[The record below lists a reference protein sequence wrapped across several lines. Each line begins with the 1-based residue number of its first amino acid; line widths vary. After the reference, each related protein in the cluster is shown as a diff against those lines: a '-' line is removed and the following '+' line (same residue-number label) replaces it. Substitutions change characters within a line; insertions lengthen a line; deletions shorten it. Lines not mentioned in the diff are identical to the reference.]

1 MVWVWTD
8 KGVDAKCVSAHWNQT
23 VTVRECRTKWRVQ
36 CSAWAVQIREHIPPP
51 VSNVDSILYEHSD
64 VAPSGLVCSFIL
76 TIAVYLFKYFCKC
89 WFNND
94 LFIHLCC
101 IIYVGVFIHYLLS
114 FLVLFKNATWED
126 FKMVNQEKGISSALL
141 NKGNILQYQQWI
153 VLYIL
158 LFKNTGIF
166 LSANIL

>member
-1 MVWVWTD
+1 MEHCNLFFTFICCLHVALWWYE
-8 KGVDAKCVSAHWNQT
+8 CEQT
-23 VTVRECRTKWRVQ
+23 RGWMQSVCQHTGIKRLPWECRTKWGVQ
-36 CSAWAVQIREHIPPP
+36 CSARAVQIREHIPPP

-114 FLVLFKNATWED
+114 FLFYL
-126 FKMVNQEKGISSALL
+126 KMLPEKIS
-141 NKGNILQYQQWI
+141 KW
-153 VLYIL
+153 
-158 LFKNTGIF
+158 
-166 LSANIL
+166 